1 MIKGLFQRII
11 ILVVRFYQLF
21 ISPILG
27 PRCRFYPSC
36 SSYMI
41 EAVSLHGPVQGF
53 WIGMKRI
60 GRCHPGSDG
69 GIDPVPGSELEKS
82 YQQELAEEAA
92 KCGCGE
98 SKEQP

>member
-1 MIKGLFQRII
+1 
-11 ILVVRFYQLF
+11 
-21 ISPILG
+21 
-27 PRCRFYPSC
+27 
-36 SSYMI
+36 MI

-69 GIDPVPGSELEKS
+69 GIDPVPGSELEMS

-92 KCGCGE
+92 KCGCGA